1 MPQIL
6 LIDTF
11 SPHLLQQ
18 LENVGNKVDYRP
30 ESQREEILSII
41 ENYEILVLNSKV
53 NIDKPLIDK
62 AKKMKLVIRAGVGMD
77 HFDLTYLAEKGIV
90 AANTAGAN
98 ADAVG
103 EQTIGMLLALHH
115 KIVAANTQVKQF
127 QWVREDN
134 RGLEIKGK
142 TVGIIGY
149 GNTGSAVA
157 RKLQGFECNI
167 LAYDKYKTNFGN
179 DFIKEVSLE
188 TIFDEADILTLH
200 IPLTKETR
208 NWINHDFI
216 HSFKKTIT
224 LLNLARGEIVVLADV
239 NAALA
244 TGKLRAAAF
253 DVLEN
258 EKFYTLTNDQ
268 KENYTQLFAREN
280 VIFTPHIGGWSVESK
295 ISIETEIVRLCGKL
309 N

>member
-6 LIDTF
+6 LIDAF

-18 LENVGNKVDYRP
+18 LENIGHKVDYRP
-30 ESQREEILSII
+30 EIQRDEVVSII

-62 AKKMKLVIRAGVGMD
+62 AKKIKLIIRAGVGMD
-77 HFDLTYLAEKGIV
+77 HFDLDYLAEKGIV

-98 ADAVG
+98 ADTVG
-103 EQTIGMLLALHH
+103 EQTMGMLLALHH
-115 KIVAANTQVKQF
+115 KIVAANAQVKQF
-127 QWVREDN
+127 QWIREDN
-134 RGLEIKGK
+134 RGIEIKGK

-179 DFIKEVSLE
+179 NFVKEVNLQ

-208 NWINHDFI
+208 NWVNHDFL
-216 HSFKKTIT
+216 HSFQKTIT
-224 LLNLARGEIVVLADV
+224 FLNLARGEIVVLADV

-244 TGKLRAAAF
+244 TGKIRAAAF

-258 EKFYTLTNDQ
+258 EKFTTLTNSQ
-268 KENYTQLFAREN
+268 KEIYTQLFARDN
-280 VIFTPHIGGWSVESK
+280 VIFTPHIGGWSLESK
-295 ISIETEIVRLCGKL
+295 ERIEEEIVRLCSIFY
-309 N
+309 